1 MKKIKLFF
9 CAFMA
14 FSLLVSCEEDN
25 LDPIGEWELSEPVLN
40 ATGAAIDLNQN
51 NPAESFEFSWTAA
64 ESSARYQVRYT
75 LVLATMGSVD
85 YNSPI
90 LSKTSNNG
98 GKDTKATFTASELD
112 LALSYAGIIADGDAQ
127 VELVVIAV
135 SLDKQTQDSQE
146 ISISRFETE
155 YKPQQ
160 LFLSGNATEAGND
173 LSQAIPMRSFSNANG
188 NLTYAFESYTHLEAG
203 KSFKLYSKKAMPAH
217 VYGGSEGLL
226 VKNGQGI
233 SVPESGEY
241 RLSINLEENTYQLLK
256 IDYLSIVGDVIPN
269 GWGGDAPLEYKGN
282 SVWQAEMYLQTPES
296 GQGGFVFRA
305 NGDWGY
311 LIKRISGTED
321 QLYMESQVGDTGIQ
335 IEDIPLGMAG
345 NYIVTVTL
353 SGAAYTYNLESEQTN
368 EPPSETPEA
377 LYLLSNGAIIS
388 TFEKDGHVF
397 KSVVYVPLQAEVNY
411 QLNSAS
417 DGSGTAYLLDGVIG
431 NSTNPDGDSVFG
443 NLSLIE
449 NAGNISVARDQA
461 YKLEFN
467 FENGNANWKYY
478 NIKIFHWD
486 EAGGG
491 WDSRDEFLMTYAH
504 PHKFTTTRNLKSGYD
519 MKFNSPWDIQF
530 GADNPA
536 ALSGA
541 MTNGGSSN
549 FKNIT
554 TSGTYKVNIEVTN
567 TYEKGTYQFISQ

>member
-1 MKKIKLFF
+1 MKKLNLLF

-25 LDPIGEWELSEPVLN
+25 LDPIGAWELSEPVLN
-40 ATGAAIDLNQN
+40 ATGADIVLDQN
-51 NPAESFEFSWTAA
+51 NPTESFEFTWTAA

-75 LVLATMGSVD
+75 LVLDTVGSVD
-85 YNSPI
+85 YNTPI
-90 LSKTSNNG
+90 VRKTSDNG
-98 GKDTKATFTASELD
+98 GKETKASFTASEID
-112 LALSYAGIIADGDAQ
+112 LALSYAGFTAGGNAQ

-135 SLDKQTQDSQE
+135 SLDKQTLDSRE
-146 ISISRFETE
+146 ISITRFESE

-160 LFLSGNATEAGND
+160 LFLSGAATEAGND
-173 LSQAIPMRSFSNANG
+173 LSQAISLRSFSNANG
-188 NLTYAFESYTHLEAG
+188 NLTYAFETYTHLEAG
-203 KSFKLYSKKAMPAH
+203 KGFKVYGNSAMPAH
-217 VYGGSEGLL
+217 VYGGSDGLL
-226 VKNGQGI
+226 IKNGEAI

-282 SVWQAEMYLQTPES
+282 GLWQAEMYLQTPES

-305 NGDWGY
+305 NSDWGY
-311 LIKRISGTED
+311 LIKRISGTQD
-321 QLYMESQVGDTGIQ
+321 KLFMESQVGDTGIQ

-345 NYIVTVTL
+345 NYIVTATL
-353 SGAAYTYNLESEQTN
+353 SGAAYTYNLEREQTN
-368 EPPSETPEA
+368 EPPSETPET
-377 LYLLSNGAIIS
+377 LYLLSNGEIIS

-397 KSVVYVPLQAEVNY
+397 NSVVYVPLQAELNY

-443 NLSLIE
+443 NLGLIE

-461 YKLEFN
+461 YHLEFN
-467 FENGNANWKYY
+467 FENGNASWKYY

-491 WDSRDEFLMTYAH
+491 WDSRDEFLMTYVH

-530 GADNPA
+530 GTDNPTA
-536 ALSGA
+536 MSGA
-541 MTNGGSSN
+541 MANGGGSN

-554 TSGTYKVNIEVTN
+554 TSGSYKVDIEVTN
-567 TYEKGTYQFISQ
+567 TYQTGTYQFISQ